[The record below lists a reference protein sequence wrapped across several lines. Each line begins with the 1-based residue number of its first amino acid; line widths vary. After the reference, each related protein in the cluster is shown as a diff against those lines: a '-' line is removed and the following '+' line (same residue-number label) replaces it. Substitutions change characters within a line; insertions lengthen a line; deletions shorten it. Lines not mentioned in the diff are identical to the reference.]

1 MKGKG
6 GCCLKHACA
15 SAHAAMHVNTHTHTP
30 HAHMHVTPLPQVMQA
45 SVYRIAKLRPKPK
58 NIKLAIHETVES
70 VRRKLFHLCG
80 RKSLVVADY

>member
-6 GCCLKHACA
+6 GYCLKHACA
-15 SAHAAMHVNTHTHTP
+15 SVHAPMHVNTHTHT
-30 HAHMHVTPLPQVMQA
+30 HTHVTPLPQVMHA
-45 SVYRIAKLRPKPK
+45 SVYRIVKLRPKPK

-80 RKSLVVADY
+80 WKSLVVADY